1 MISKDDRFLSD
12 LATNLRRVQLEA
24 IVVGNTA
31 SILNDAPVLT
41 QDVDL
46 LIRDTAQNRKKL
58 KLLVA
63 ALGGSLIPIA
73 DKTRR
78 IFGARVPIDILFDKI
93 AGAGGSY
100 ASIRSRSHQEVVG
113 TDILTVASL
122 ADVIKSKRAAG
133 RPKDLAVLPILE
145 ATLKIRQAKGLP

>member
-1 MISKDDRFLSD
+1 MI
-12 LATNLRRVQLEA
+12 
-24 IVVGNTA
+24 GNTA

-46 LIRDTAQNRKKL
+46 LIRDTPKNRRKL
-58 KLLVA
+58 NLLVA
-63 ALGGSLIPIA
+63 ALGGSMIPIA

-93 AGAGGSY
+93 SGAGSF
-100 ASIRSRSHQEVVG
+100 AAVLSRSHQEVVG
-113 TDILTVASL
+113 ADVLTVASL

-145 ATLKIRQAKGLP
+145 TTLKIRQARGLP

>member
-1 MISKDDRFLSD
+1 MISKDDRFLSA
-12 LATNLRRVQLEA
+12 LATSLQRVNLEA

-46 LIRDTAQNRKKL
+46 LIRGTPRNHQKL

-63 ALGGSLIPIA
+63 DLGGSMIPIA

-78 IFGARVPIDILFDKI
+78 IFGTYVPIDILFDKI
-93 AGAGGSY
+93 AGAGNSFT
-100 ASIRSRSHQEVVG
+100 SIRSRAHPEVVG
-113 TDILTVASL
+113 TGILTVASL
-122 ADVIKSKRAAG
+122 ADIIKSKKAAG

-145 ATLKIRQAKGLP
+145 ATLKIRQARGLS